1 MIKYASK
8 SGGCGQCP
16 LRTKCLPEKTPYRQ
30 IYRYEHEEVVEA
42 HRKRMDQKGKEY
54 MKKRASLAEHPF
66 GTLKLWL
73 GWTHFLMRGLDKVR
87 AEMDLLMLSYNF
99 KRVLNIIGIEAFR
112 EYCLQRRQKHAFLSF

>member
-1 MIKYASK
+1 
-8 SGGCGQCP
+8 
-16 LRTKCLPEKTPYRQ
+16 
-30 IYRYEHEEVVEA
+30 
-42 HRKRMDQKGKEY
+42 MDQKGKEY

-99 KRVLNIIGIEAFR
+99 KRALNIIGIEAFR
-112 EYCLQRRQKHAFLSF
+112 EYCLQRRQKHALFIFLTRLIALIRTLMKRLNGNRRTKAPDLRIFAYHTTGLKANCF